1 MRVLELVIPIH
12 KLATIVTPVNIN
24 LKTVQQ
30 RTLVQIVAKAN
41 LLLTNPQLAVQCV
54 EKDSSK
60 MKMQRLT
67 TIVRVVFK
75 FQFLLLSVF

>member
-1 MRVLELVIPIH
+1 MHVLELVIPIH

-41 LLLTNPQLAVQCV
+41 LLLINPQLPVQYA
-54 EKDSSK
+54 EQDSSK
-60 MKMQRLT
+60 
-67 TIVRVVFK
+67 I
-75 FQFLLLSVF
+75 